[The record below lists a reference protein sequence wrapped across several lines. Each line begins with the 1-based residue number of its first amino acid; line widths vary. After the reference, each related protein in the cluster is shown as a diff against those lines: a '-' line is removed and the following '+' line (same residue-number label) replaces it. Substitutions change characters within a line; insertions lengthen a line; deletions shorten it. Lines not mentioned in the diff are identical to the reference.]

1 MQEERLSR
9 ISKELTDTLLDSL
22 WIQWGSL
29 GSFVDTNRCSS
40 SLVDPDALLL
50 MSLTLRQHEKRLWDL
65 LASWAGNGSK
75 LFSIQRVK
83 NLVKGFPSV
92 TRERLSEFSYRAI
105 NEGKDHRWKALSGTN
120 GGPEARSRIL
130 WEAYPRV
137 WHPTALILRLR
148 LGFGIGI
155 TSDLLAYL
163 LSLNGAWSS
172 TTKMSLA
179 IEYSQYS
186 IRRNADAMTAAGF
199 LESTNKKPFQY
210 RVNTPPW
217 KQLLSINGVVPGWK
231 YWNKLFSFL
240 ATYLFLLNGERAE
253 GQSPYL
259 LSSELR
265 DLVGGHE
272 DAFNLNNID
281 YPKPQVFIGEDY
293 LSGVIDFV
301 PALADW
307 IRENV

>member
-9 ISKELTDTLLDSL
+9 ISKELTDTLLDTL

-29 GSFVDTNRCSS
+29 GSFVGTNRRST

-50 MSLTLRQHEKRLWDL
+50 MSLTLRQYEKRLGDV

-83 NLVKGFPSV
+83 NLIKGFPSV
-92 TRERLSEFSYRAI
+92 TRERLSEFAYMAKS
-105 NEGKDHRWKALSGTN
+105 EGKDHRWKALSGTA
-120 GGPEARSRIL
+120 GGPETRLRSL
-130 WEAYPRV
+130 WEAYPKV
-137 WHPTALILRLR
+137 WHPAALILRLR

-163 LSLNGAWSS
+163 LSLNGDWSS

-186 IRRNADAMTAAGF
+186 VRRNADTMTAAGF
-199 LESTNKKPFQY
+199 LENTNKKPFQY
-210 RVNTPPW
+210 RVNTSPW
-217 KQLLSINGVVPGWK
+217 KQLLSIDGLIPGWK
-231 YWNKLFSFL
+231 YWNKL
-240 ATYLFLLNGERAE
+240 YLFLAALIVMLNGYGEE
-253 GQSPYL
+253 DQSPYL
-259 LSSELR
+259 LSSKLR
-265 DLVGGHE
+265 DLVGEHE

-281 YPKPQVFIGEDY
+281 YPKPQAFIGEDY

-301 PALADW
+301 PVLADW
-307 IRENV
+307 IRENA

>member
-1 MQEERLSR
+1 MESFVWDKWRSR
-9 ISKELTDTLLDSL
+9 SPVAN
-22 WIQWGSL
+22 SL
-29 GSFVDTNRCSS
+29 GGLPKSANDTI
-40 SLVDPDALLL
+40 
-50 MSLTLRQHEKRLWDL
+50 L
-65 LASWAGNGSK
+65 LA
-75 LFSIQRVK
+75 
-83 NLVKGFPSV
+83 
-92 TRERLSEFSYRAI
+92 T
-105 NEGKDHRWKALSGTN
+105 
-120 GGPEARSRIL
+120 
-130 WEAYPRV
+130 
-137 WHPTALILRLR
+137 
-148 LGFGIGI
+148 LGFKAIAKGTTSIGI

-217 KQLLSINGVVPGWK
+217 KQLLSINGMVPGWK